1 MKPVYL
7 FSDVDGEYKGEYLAQ
22 ESPLDLGV
30 FITPVYSTDVAPPV
44 TANNEVAVF
53 VSNAWRITP
62 DFRGR
67 TIYNKITGAAHD
79 VTEFGT
85 IPSGFSFVPAPPTL
99 SESAKTKRTKLTQS
113 YQAAIQQN
121 VAYSGTTFQADT
133 ASQQAL
139 TAALAAGAVPAGFAW
154 LDANNVWVPMT
165 YAQLQGLAG
174 VMLAQG
180 FTAFQRLQTRKTA
193 TRAALTVEEVDAV
206 IAAPFVQAAAL

>member
-1 MKPVYL
+1 
-7 FSDVDGEYKGEYLAQ
+7 
-22 ESPLDLGV
+22 
-30 FITPVYSTDVAPPV
+30 V

-79 VTEFGT
+79 VIEFGA
-85 IPSGFSFVPAPPTL
+85 IPSGFSFAPAPPTL
-99 SESAKTKRTKLTQS
+99 SESAKTKRTQLTQS

-139 TAALAAGAVPAGFAW
+139 TAALATGAVPAGFGW

-180 FTAFQRLQTRKTA
+180 FTAFQRLQTCKTA